1 MIDPLS
7 AGFIDLEEAVART
20 ASDIS
25 DEEVREERARKK
37 LNAVTIDTAA
47 LRWVKREMAIARLY
61 AAFRNG
67 ALIALARESDS
78 GGLSRLIGSDWKQA
92 AFWRETIVGGM
103 VRAQMG
109 EEIAPYEGRRILL
122 DAEAFNAWL
131 EAQQRR
137 RSHPSQADCRKWL
150 EGAMRQAPNRGSKSK
165 REWRKDA
172 KETFNVSGRAFDR
185 IWAAALESTGANWD
199 RQGPPTKAP
208 R

>member
-1 MIDPLS
+1 
-7 AGFIDLEEAVART
+7 
-20 ASDIS
+20 
-25 DEEVREERARKK
+25 
-37 LNAVTIDTAA
+37 
-47 LRWVKREMAIARLY
+47 VKREMAIARLY
-61 AAFRNG
+61 AAFRDG